1 MSLINTL
8 LQDYRLNREITGF
21 LLEKIFHNK
30 WWDYSDQILNLN
42 GRICLINCLG
52 FGILGF
58 ILIKYLNNFLYN
70 IYSNLNETTLNIIFY
85 TLITIFIIDLIVSFK
100 VIFKVKNMTIHKAGY
115 ILLLKILI
123 VLIIL
128 NLASF
133 YFINNTSIVYTILG
147 ITVVMYLLVVNFFR
161 FPNRVIIQDD
171 NTILA
176 PADGKIVVIEE
187 TEEPEYFKDRR
198 LQVSIFMNIFNVHI
212 NWFPVNGVI
221 KYFKYHKGN
230 FAAAYLPKSSTDNE
244 RTTIVIEC
252 NNGKTVLM
260 RQIAGAMAKR
270 IVSYAPVGGQAR
282 QDQHAG
288 FIKFG
293 SRVDLFLPLGTQI
306 EVKLGQKTTGS
317 QTIIGTFK

>member
-1 MSLINTL
+1 
-8 LQDYRLNREITGF
+8 
-21 LLEKIFHNK
+21 
-30 WWDYSDQILNLN
+30 
-42 GRICLINCLG
+42 
-52 FGILGF
+52 
-58 ILIKYLNNFLYN
+58 
-70 IYSNLNETTLNIIFY
+70 
-85 TLITIFIIDLIVSFK
+85 
-100 VIFKVKNMTIHKAGY
+100 MTIHKAGY
-115 ILLLKILI
+115 KLLLKILI
-123 VLIIL
+123 IGILI
-128 NLASF
+128 NLAAY
-133 YFINNTSIVYTILG
+133 YFINNSIIVHTVLIVSIVI
-147 ITVVMYLLVVNFFR
+147 YLLIVNFFR

-171 NTILA
+171 NTVLA

-270 IVSYAPVGGQAR
+270 IVSYAPVGGKAR

-293 SRVDLFLPLGTQI
+293 SRVDLFLPLDTKI
-306 EVKLGQKTTGS
+306 DVKLGQKTTGS
-317 QTIIGTFK
+317 QTVIGTFK

>member
-1 MSLINTL
+1 
-8 LQDYRLNREITGF
+8 
-21 LLEKIFHNK
+21 
-30 WWDYSDQILNLN
+30 
-42 GRICLINCLG
+42 
-52 FGILGF
+52 
-58 ILIKYLNNFLYN
+58 
-70 IYSNLNETTLNIIFY
+70 
-85 TLITIFIIDLIVSFK
+85 
-100 VIFKVKNMTIHKAGY
+100 MTIHKAGY

-230 FAAAYLPKSSTDNE
+230 FAAAYLPKSSTENE
-244 RTTIVIEC
+244 RTT
-252 NNGKTVLM
+252 TVVRMASGRKVLF
-260 RQIAGAMAKR
+260 RQIAGLIARR
-270 IVSYAPVGGQAR
+270 IISYMKVGEPVEQNSVC
-282 QDQHAG
+282 G

-293 SRVDLFLPLGTQI
+293 SRVDVLVPKDSELLVEIGDPT
-306 EVKLGQKTTGS
+306 VGS
-317 QTIIGTFK
+317 QTPIARLRKNLENE